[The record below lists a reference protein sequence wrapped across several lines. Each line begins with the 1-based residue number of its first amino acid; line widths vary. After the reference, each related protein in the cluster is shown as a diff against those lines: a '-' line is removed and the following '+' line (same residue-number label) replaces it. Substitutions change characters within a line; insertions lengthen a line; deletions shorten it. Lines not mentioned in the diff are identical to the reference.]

1 MAVILEC
8 GACGG
13 QVVYDAGQEA
23 AACVFC
29 GALQIEARE
38 PTEPIPTP
46 DCRLVQRVERA
57 QAEAQYREW
66 AQASWWRPKA
76 LRQLRVELGF
86 VYLPAFRFLSQVE
99 SHWAGLVSAATQSGK
114 RPVSGTDSRRLH
126 FMLPAS
132 KGIEQAELT
141 EIQPFDEEDNEA
153 LEGDVGGAFE
163 LPAISEQAARMHAH
177 PLIAGAH
184 RSMIASEEGLL
195 QVVGSAKVDEVD
207 LKLFLLP
214 VFVGAFRFR
223 DQPWRFLVN
232 AQTGEV
238 VGKAP
243 IDRLKVFLV
252 VFGSLV
258 AVGVAVALLG

>member
-13 QVVYDAGQEA
+13 QVVYDAGKEA

-38 PTEPIPTP
+38 PEEPIPTP
-46 DCRLVQRVERA
+46 DSRLVQRVERA
-57 QAEAQYREW
+57 RAEAQYREW

-76 LRQLRVELGF
+76 LRQLRVDLGF
-86 VYLPAFRFLSQVE
+86 VYLPAFRFLSEVE
-99 SHWAGLVSAATQSGK
+99 SHWAGLVSAATRSGK
-114 RPVSGTDSRRLH
+114 RPVGGIDSQRLH

-141 EIQPFDEEDNEA
+141 EIQPFDEEDAEA
-153 LEGDVGGAFE
+153 WTGEAEGAFE
-163 LPAISEQAARMHAH
+163 LPALSEQAARMRAH

-184 RSMIASEEGLL
+184 RSMIARDEGLL
-195 QVVGSAKVDEVD
+195 QVVSSAKVEEVD

-243 IDRLKVFLV
+243 IDRVKVLLV
-252 VFGSLV
+252 VLGSLFAV
-258 AVGVAVALLG
+258 AVAVALLV